1 MKSRNLIL
9 FMLLMVSSSIFAQE
23 KINNIELSIGNSKD
37 FFENVYVKDLESQQ
51 IKILK
56 DGFYILE
63 NSFQKGK
70 FEIKNELINGDIVLY
85 EGESYRKEYVIQN
98 SKIITLKIYHNDLL
112 ETDAFRANYK
122 LNFKS
127 YNDQNRL
134 TNEGFVSLNR
144 QAHYKKGIT
153 KSYYKSGVL
162 ASVENSILG
171 INTRYY
177 ESGNKME
184 VYGKS
189 YEKYNEDGTLETKQY
204 RKEGV
209 FYIENYY
216 KGKLSSKQYET
227 KDKEEIT
234 LVYDHDK
241 FIRKEVIKNID
252 GEKYLYKYSP
262 NGEFI
267 EKEKYY
273 APGKVISP

>member
-1 MKSRNLIL
+1 
-9 FMLLMVSSSIFAQE
+9 
-23 KINNIELSIGNSKD
+23 
-37 FFENVYVKDLESQQ
+37 
-51 IKILK
+51 
-56 DGFYILE
+56 
-63 NSFQKGK
+63 
-70 FEIKNELINGDIVLY
+70 
-85 EGESYRKEYVIQN
+85 
-98 SKIITLKIYHNDLL
+98 
-112 ETDAFRANYK
+112 
-122 LNFKS
+122 
-127 YNDQNRL
+127 
-134 TNEGFVSLNR
+134 
-144 QAHYKKGIT
+144 
-153 KSYYKSGVL
+153 
-162 ASVENSILG
+162 
-171 INTRYY
+171 
-177 ESGNKME
+177 ME